1 MTDEIIDIW
10 ESRETWLRVA
20 SLWQMCRQSAA
31 EKCVLPRTLDVMA
44 KICGQIHVRC
54 RSGESTVALSG
65 TRDGWAVLTG
75 WLANV
80 QWRVIVNQHGGQVY
94 SDTERQWAGELGH
107 RLVLGT
113 SICQVFRESE
123 VKQ

>member
-20 SLWQMCRQSAA
+20 SMWQVCRQSAS
-31 EKCVLPRTLDVMA
+31 EKSCLPRTVDVMG
-44 KICGQIHVRC
+44 KICGQIAARC
-54 RSGESTVALSG
+54 KLGDSTVALSG

-80 QWRVIVNQHGGQVY
+80 QWRVIVNRHGGQVFNY
-94 SDTERQWAGELGH
+94 RERQWAGELGH

-113 SICQVFRESE
+113 SICQVFRETE
-123 VKQ
+123 AKK

>member
-1 MTDEIIDIW
+1 MKDEIIDIW
-10 ESRETWLRVA
+10 ESRDTWLRVA
-20 SLWQMCRQSAA
+20 SMWQVCRQSAS
-31 EKCVLPRTLDVMA
+31 EKSCLPRTVDVMA
-44 KICGQIHVRC
+44 KICGQIHGRC
-54 RSGESTVALSG
+54 KLGDSAVALSG

-75 WLANV
+75 WLSNV
-80 QWRVIVNQHGGQVY
+80 QWRVIVNRHGGQVY

-113 SICQVFRESE
+113 SICQVFRETE

>member
-1 MTDEIIDIW
+1 MKDEIIDIW

-20 SLWQMCRQSAA
+20 SMWQVCRQSAA
-31 EKCVLPRTLDVMA
+31 DKCVLPRTLDVMP
-44 KICGQIHVRC
+44 KICGQIHGRC
-54 RSGESTVALSG
+54 KLGDSTVALSG

-80 QWRVIVNQHGGQVY
+80 QWRVIVNRHGGQVY
-94 SDTERQWAGELGH
+94 NDRERQWAGELGH
-107 RLVLGT
+107 RLVLKT